1 MSSPSLVGGAAL
13 RAYDFPA
20 SIVFAISY
28 SILFHVFFYRM
39 LYRRSRTIMIVQPLG
54 FSIERQVMYTLRAI
68 AAWQST
74 ESPHLTK
81 YMQITFAL
89 GYLAVADT
97 LSKII
102 RAVLVNS
109 TNGTPNLDSDQSNHP
124 LVQSHSSRDDPRRR
138 FWYRRWQD
146 ALAMINLVAI
156 VCAVIAEIQVYASI
170 DTADNHRVQLLRYA
184 SSAAGLLQI
193 FAEVLMLLWALGYAP
208 RVDQRAVRLLLV
220 MTTLLVKRLFNAQS
234 IFKTLTPSR
243 KMIPPIYRLVVMHN
257 TTPDVAA
264 KDHQSLNTAGD
275 KAAFYVVHLVPEYIV
290 VVMLCVYNVKEVFQ
304 TGNWGDLRWRDET
317 PKEREKRER
326 KKARAKNSSF
336 ELSNMN

>member
-1 MSSPSLVGGAAL
+1 MSSPASLVGGAAL

-20 SIVFAISY
+20 SIVFAVSY

-109 TNGTPNLDSDQSNHP
+109 TNGTPTLDSEQSNHP
-124 LVQSHSSRDDPRRR
+124 LVQSHSSSRDDPQRR

-146 ALAMINLVAI
+146 ALATINLVAI
-156 VCAVIAEIQVYASI
+156 VCAVIAEIQVYAST

-184 SSAAGLLQI
+184 SSAVGLLQI
-193 FAEVLMLLWALGYAP
+193 LAEVLMLLWALGYAP

-220 MTTLLVKRLFNAQS
+220 MTTLL
-234 IFKTLTPSR
+234 
-243 KMIPPIYRLVVMHN
+243 MIPPIYRLVVMHN

-264 KDHQSLNTAGD
+264 KDHHSLNTAED

-317 PKEREKRER
+317 PNEREKRER